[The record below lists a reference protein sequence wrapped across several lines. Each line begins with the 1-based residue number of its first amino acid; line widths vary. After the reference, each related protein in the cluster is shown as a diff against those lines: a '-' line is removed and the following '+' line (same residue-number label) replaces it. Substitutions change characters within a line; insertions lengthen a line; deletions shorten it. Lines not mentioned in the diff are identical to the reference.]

1 MGNADFIKQLSKI
14 IRIAEQHNGIN
25 YSGDAKVLNT
35 LIETIN
41 KHENYLI
48 SDNVAESA
56 FKNVA
61 SANIY

>member
-1 MGNADFIKQLSKI
+1 MAKI